1 MKRTVT
7 ALCFAAAFSIATL
20 GAQTTTTTPG
30 QRSATNDKATH
41 DVTIT
46 GCLAK
51 DASGGFTLN
60 NAHVDNTMAST
71 TTGAGATTT
80 AGTTGATTTGSP
92 TSTNPSG
99 SNMSNTP
106 AMTWMLM
113 GNDLEKHVGHK
124 IQVTGKTSWDS
135 SMSHGS
141 TSTASAAGAGT
152 TAVTPDP
159 TTTAGA
165 AGTTGTTGTLD
176 EEQRYNKDRDRGKS
190 TEHPHLDV
198 QSVKMI
204 STSCS

>member
-1 MKRTVT
+1 MKRTAT
-7 ALCFAAAFSIATL
+7 ALCFAAAFGFATL
-20 GAQTTTTTPG
+20 GAQTTTTP
-30 QRSATNDKATH
+30 QRTTNEKSTH

-51 DASGGFTLN
+51 DASGSFVLN
-60 NAHVDNTMAST
+60 NAHVDTDMSSS

-113 GNDLEKHVGHK
+113 GGDLDKHVGHK
-124 IQVTGKTSWDS
+124 VQVTGKTSWDS

-165 AGTTGTTGTLD
+165 A
-176 EEQRYNKDRDRGKS
+176 
-190 TEHPHLDV
+190 
-198 QSVKMI
+198 
-204 STSCS
+204 

>member
-7 ALCFAAAFSIATL
+7 ALCFAAAFGFATL
-20 GAQTTTTTPG
+20 GAQTTTTP
-30 QRSATNDKATH
+30 QRSTTDDKSMH
-41 DVTIT
+41 EVTIT

-51 DASGGFTLN
+51 DASGSFVLN
-60 NAHVDNTMAST
+60 NAHVDNNMAST

-92 TSTNPSG
+92 TSTTNPRG
-99 SNMSNTP
+99 SNMSNAP

-113 GNDLEKHVGHK
+113 GGNDLDKHVGHK
-124 IQVTGKTSWDS
+124 VQVTGKTNWDS
-135 SMSHGS
+135 SMSHPGTS
-141 TSTASAAGAGT
+141 STASAAGAGT
-152 TAVTPDP
+152 TAATPNP

-165 AGTTGTTGTLD
+165 AGTTGTTGSLE
-176 EEQRYNKDRDRGKS
+176 EEQRYKDRDRGK
-190 TEHPHLDV
+190 TMEHPHLDV

>member
-7 ALCFAAAFSIATL
+7 ALCFAAAFGFAAL
-20 GAQTTTTTPG
+20 GAQTTTTTPN
-30 QRSATNDKATH
+30 QRSAMNDKAAH

-51 DASGGFTLN
+51 DPAGSGFVLN

-80 AGTTGATTTGSP
+80 AGTTGATTT
-92 TSTNPSG
+92 NPSG
-99 SNMSNTP
+99 SSMSNTP

-113 GNDLEKHVGHK
+113 GGTDLEKHVGHK
-124 IQVTGKTSWDS
+124 IQVTGKTAWDGTNSRTS
-135 SMSHGS
+135 STESP
-141 TSTASAAGAGT
+141 AGAGT
-152 TAVTPDP
+152 TAAAANPNP

-165 AGTTGTTGTLD
+165 AGTTGTTGSLE
-176 EEQRYNKDRDRGKS
+176 EEQRNKDRDRGRS

-198 QSVKMI
+198 QSVKMV
-204 STSCS
+204 STTCS

>member
-30 QRSATNDKATH
+30 QRSTNDKAAH
-41 DVTIT
+41 DATIT

-51 DASGGFTLN
+51 DASGSFTLTS
-60 NAHVDNTMAST
+60 AHVDNAMASA

-92 TSTNPSG
+92 SNPSAT
-99 SNMSNTP
+99 SMSNAP

-113 GNDLEKHVGHK
+113 GGSDLDKHVGHK
-124 IQVTGKTSWDS
+124 IQVTGKTTWDA

-141 TSTASAAGAGT
+141 TSSTASAAGVGT
-152 TAVTPDP
+152 TAARPDP
-159 TTTAGA
+159 TTTTAGA
-165 AGTTGTTGTLD
+165 AGTTGTTGAL
-176 EEQRYNKDRDRGKS
+176 EEQRDKDRDRSKS
-190 TEHPHLDV
+190 TEHPHLEV

-204 STSCS
+204 SSSCP